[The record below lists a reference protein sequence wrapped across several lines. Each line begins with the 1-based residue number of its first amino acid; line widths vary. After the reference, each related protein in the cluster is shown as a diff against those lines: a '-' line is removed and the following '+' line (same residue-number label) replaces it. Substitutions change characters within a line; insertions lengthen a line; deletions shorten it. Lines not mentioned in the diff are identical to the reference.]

1 MRVSKSLNESLKLTF
16 DFKKKPV
23 SDIAAELGISEN
35 LIYRWN
41 QTEDSTG
48 FADLPLRRLLP
59 VLNATNCDA
68 ILDYFEARR
77 GRVAIKIPKVL
88 ASKRNESEMVS
99 EYQTFTV
106 TAIKVLRD
114 FLNKPNKENYYKVD
128 GALKVVMQETA
139 AINKYAKKK
148 ASGQLEMDL

>member
-1 MRVSKSLNESLKLTF
+1 MVIIRSKDTRTSLL
-16 DFKKKPV
+16 
-23 SDIAAELGISEN
+23 
-35 LIYRWN
+35 WN
-41 QTEDSTG
+41 G
-48 FADLPLRRLLP
+48 K
-59 VLNATNCDA
+59 C
-68 ILDYFEARR
+68 
-77 GRVAIKIPKVL
+77 
-88 ASKRNESEMVS
+88 
-99 EYQTFTV
+99 YQTFTV